1 MLREAVRRRH
11 VARLTEARGRVAAA
25 GIPPLT
31 MEQIQTEIDA
41 DRAER
46 SGRYDG

>member
-1 MLREAVRRRH
+1 MLHEAVRRRH
-11 VARLTEARGRVAAA
+11 VARSTQAHERVAAA

-46 SGRYDG
+46 SGRNEG